1 MAQAELVA
9 PPPRPL
15 EELLAREW
23 PRDPAGL
30 GLVEQEEY
38 RFLLRMVELA
48 RGLVDSEYWELVR
61 VVLIGDLELAKA
73 GLENVSASEKDLRVN
88 QGAARALLSLHNF
101 ILKLS
106 RGVEENVNGEE

>member
-1 MAQAELVA
+1 MAEMDLVA
-9 PPPRPL
+9 LPPRQL

-30 GLVEQEEY
+30 PQVEQEEF

-48 RGLVDSEYWELVR
+48 RGLVDSEYWELLR

-73 GLENVSASEKDLRVN
+73 SLENISLSEKDLRVS
-88 QGAARALLSLHNF
+88 QGKAAALLSLHNF